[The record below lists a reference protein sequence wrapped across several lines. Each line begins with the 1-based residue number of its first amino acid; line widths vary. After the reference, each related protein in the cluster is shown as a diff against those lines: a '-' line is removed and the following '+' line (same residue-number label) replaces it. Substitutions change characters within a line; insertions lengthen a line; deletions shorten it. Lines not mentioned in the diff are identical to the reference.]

1 MPEEQSL
8 SIEETNKLRISLGL
22 KPLQVDPALENSKLD
37 GGAPE
42 DDNGFDA
49 QERRAVANWQKHQ
62 DELEKESFRE
72 QQREE
77 IRKAKDAAKRFARL
91 EGKGLADEP
100 EGGEEDALEWVR
112 KMKKR
117 QKKIAKRMAVELAE
131 RDATAQKLEYS
142 ERDVRGLNVAHDQ
155 ADILDGAGMEGNGVV
170 LTLKDATIDE
180 LEAEGDELE
189 NVELGE
195 KEKLRKRL
203 DLKKKKKPYDA
214 YEDDID
220 ENGEK
225 RILAQY
231 DEEIEPEKNRKRFM
245 LGTIAEERD
254 EIVQEA
260 GRKKLKLAPIS
271 LDIESMAAPL
281 DSTGHDVANHYT
293 VNIEPELGTD
303 YFDLSEVRLKKSKKK
318 KPRSTRRKGPED
330 DVLAPAPAVT
340 TTLDDPNSMELDE
353 TPVPSAP
360 KRTLDEFSF
369 IDDEELQSSLALQRR
384 MALKQRNMV
393 SRPEGIARQ
402 VRQETANENGPS
414 PGMEGYSEA
423 TGMVFEG
430 RKGSASDDEEEPGLV
445 IDETTEFVSNLRAP
459 VLTERKRRRSTIPSV
474 ETAMVDEDE
483 EGDIDMDH
491 ASHMVEEE
499 EDDAEVRV
507 NREST
512 ALEDITST
520 GLDSEQTLTRGIG
533 ATLVMLN
540 QRGLLQRNPGSAQ
553 LLELTRA
560 REKFQAEKRLKQL
573 EAERRARSQ
582 READRKS
589 GIFDKM
595 SAKEREEYARWE
607 NKQRDVQEAK
617 EMTAR
622 FKDYKPNVKL
632 EYKDEFGREMT
643 QKEAFK
649 YLSHQFHGKGSGKL
663 KTEKRLKRIEDE
675 RKRMAASS
683 LQGTGEEGMVGGLK
697 DKAKM
702 KGQAGVRLM

>member
-22 KPLQVDPALENSKLD
+22 KPLQVDPVSENNKVD
-37 GGAPE
+37 GGVTE
-42 DDNGFDA
+42 DDNGFDV

-62 DELEKESFRE
+62 DELEKKTSRE
-72 QQREE
+72 HQREE
-77 IRKAKDAAKRFARL
+77 IRKAKDATKRFARL

-100 EGGEEDALEWVR
+100 GGGEEDALEWVR

-117 QKKIAKRMAVELAE
+117 QKKIAKRMATELAE
-131 RDATAQKLEYS
+131 RDAAAQKLEYS
-142 ERDVRGLNVAHDQ
+142 ESDVRGLKVAHDE
-155 ADILDGAGMEGNGVV
+155 ADFLEGADMEGDGVV

-231 DEEIEPEKNRKRFM
+231 DEEIDPEKGRKRFM
-245 LGTIAEERD
+245 LGTVVEERD
-254 EIVQEA
+254 EIAQEA
-260 GRKKLKLAPIS
+260 ARKKLKLAPIS
-271 LDIESMAAPL
+271 LDIESMTTPL
-281 DSTGHDVANHYT
+281 GPTRNGAANHYMANT
-293 VNIEPELGTD
+293 ESELGTD
-303 YFDLSEVRLKKSKKK
+303 YYDLSEVKLKKSKKK
-318 KPRSTRRKGPED
+318 KPRSTRLKGPED
-330 DVLAPAPAVT
+330 DILAPAPAVA
-340 TTLDDPNSMELDE
+340 TTLDDPNAMNLDE
-353 TPVPSAP
+353 TPAPSGP
-360 KRTLDEFSF
+360 KRVLEEFSF
-369 IDDEELQSSLALQRR
+369 VDDEELQSSLALQRR
-384 MALKQRNMV
+384 MALKKRGMV

-402 VRQETANENGPS
+402 VRQEAADRNGSS
-414 PGMEGYSEA
+414 PGVEGYPEA
-423 TGMVFEG
+423 NGMVLDG
-430 RKGSASDDEEEPGLV
+430 GKGDASDGEEEVGLI

-459 VLTERKRRRSTIPSV
+459 VLTERKRRHSTPSAK
-474 ETAMVDEDE
+474 TAMEDEDE
-483 EGDIDMDH
+483 EGDIDMDP
-491 ASHMVEEE
+491 ARHMMEE
-499 EDDAEVRV
+499 EDDAEARV
-507 NREST
+507 KREPT

-663 KTEKRLKRIEDE
+663 KTEKRLKRIDDE